1 MIIIMCRRGNVKQ
14 GLAREIVIS
23 RSFVSLKYC
32 GPMCAESWEPAL
44 SPDIGQSSQDHLQ
57 SGHVTNASVTIS
69 KTNTCHSINFQC
81 IPGAPTLV
89 GDMEDWM
96 RSDWSWAPDGMW
108 LAAVALHGNESIWL
122 IQTPPC
128 HKIQGPRSLT
138 QGGPHWSTFNTSVF
152 EGLNQEEAQKSM
164 KQIRA
169 ISLEFA

>member
-1 MIIIMCRRGNVKQ
+1 MNKHLMIIRMCRRGNVKQ

-81 IPGAPTLV
+81 NPGAPTLV
-89 GDMEDWM
+89 GDMDEIWLIL
-96 RSDWSWAPDGMW
+96 SWAPDGMW

-122 IQTPPC
+122 IQPPPC
-128 HKIQGPRSLT
+128 HSQDTGPRSLT
-138 QGGPHWSTFNTSVF
+138 QGGPHWSTFNKFVWIKKKF
-152 EGLNQEEAQKSM
+152 YIEK
-164 KQIRA
+164 
-169 ISLEFA
+169 